1 MDYLK
6 FLSGLN
12 KAQIERKTLEEL
24 LDKLI
29 EEQKPSE
36 YPTAVIQDVKV
47 QSNHQQK
54 SAETVC
60 LEMQELINKLTIQKV
75 MLKSNE
81 AEGINFIYSQI
92 KDPLERSFL
101 INRFYLNKPVR
112 EMMRDFGM
120 SKATFYR
127 TFGKFFSRET
137 NETK

>member
-12 KAQIERKTLEEL
+12 KARIERKTLEEL

-75 MLKSNE
+75 MLQASE
-81 AEGINFIYSQI
+81 AEGINLIYKQI

-127 TFGKFFSRET
+127 TFGNFFSRET
-137 NETK
+137 K

>member
-12 KAQIERKTLEEL
+12 KARIERKTLEEL

>member
-12 KAQIERKTLEEL
+12 KARIERKTLEEL

-75 MLKSNE
+75 MLKSSE

-112 EMMRDFGM
+112 EIMRDFGM

>member
-12 KAQIERKTLEEL
+12 KARIERKTLEEL

-81 AEGINFIYSQI
+81 AECINFIYSQI

>member
-12 KAQIERKTLEEL
+12 KARIERKTLEEL

-75 MLKSNE
+75 MLKSSE

-112 EMMRDFGM
+112 EMMKDFGM

>member
-12 KAQIERKTLEEL
+12 KARIERKTLEEL

-29 EEQKPSE
+29 EEQKPSG

-75 MLKSNE
+75 MLKSSE